1 MKCGMIRY
9 LLLHQYPRSIFDF
22 QFDSTEI
29 NHLVCTPAGSGALPE
44 LPALG
49 PGHVF
54 RPHRG
59 RHATVTHSL
68 LRPPL
73 QSHLRRLQQALRL
86 LPQVHDEGHVQ
97 PGGTGRVQIHPRR
110 QTRRSDAAVSG
121 FAQSLSGSRSEQAS
135 GPQLLVPEQLLRYWL
150 PERRRQSHDAFHPD
164 YARV

>member
-1 MKCGMIRY
+1 MCIYFCSYIIDLVVTMEDKQQPGLITEVE
-9 LLLHQYPRSIFDF
+9 QEKAVFSFSDF

-59 RHATVTHSL
+59 RHAPVTHSL

-110 QTRRSDAAVSG
+110 QTR
-121 FAQSLSGSRSEQAS
+121 
-135 GPQLLVPEQLLRYWL
+135 
-150 PERRRQSHDAFHPD
+150 
-164 YARV
+164 